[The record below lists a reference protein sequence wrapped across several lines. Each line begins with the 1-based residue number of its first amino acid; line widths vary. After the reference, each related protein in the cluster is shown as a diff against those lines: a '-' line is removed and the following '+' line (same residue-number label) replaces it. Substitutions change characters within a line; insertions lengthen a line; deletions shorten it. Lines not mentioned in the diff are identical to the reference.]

1 MDCKNAGRKTGE
13 LNKIRL
19 FLLDMDG
26 TLYLEEKVLPE
37 VFNFFDALEEKNI
50 NFLYLTNN
58 SSRDRLEYEA
68 KIKRLG
74 LPFYDGCLL
83 TSADVTVNYLLSQG
97 RDRKVFLVGTAAL
110 KRQFQEA
117 GIILSDSKNCD
128 VAVVGFDTELT
139 YDKLK
144 GLYLSVLEGKEYI
157 ATHPDMLCPMEGG
170 FIPDI
175 GAIIAYIE
183 SITGRLPDKIMGK
196 PERYMMDEATS
207 RFNVL
212 AEDVAVVGDRLY
224 TDIEL
229 ANRANATSI
238 LVLTGETSMRDAD
251 EGDIKPDYIFESLS
265 GIIERL

>member
-1 MDCKNAGRKTGE
+1 MNGKRNSKKIRK

-26 TLYLEEKVLPE
+26 TLYLGEKVLPE
-37 VFNFFDALEEKNI
+37 VFNFFDALEKRNI

-83 TSADVTVNYLLSQG
+83 TSADVTVNYLLSRG
-97 RDRKVFLVGTAAL
+97 RDTKVLLVGTDAL
-110 KRQFQEA
+110 RRQFQEA
-117 GIILSDSKNCD
+117 GIILSDSENCD

-144 GLYLSVLEGKEYI
+144 ELYFSVSAGKEYI
-157 ATHPDMLCPMEGG
+157 VTHPDMLCPVEGG
-170 FIPDI
+170 FIPDV
-175 GAIIAYIE
+175 GAVIAYIE
-183 SITGRLPDKIMGK
+183 SITGRIPDKVMGK

-207 RFNVL
+207 RFGVL
-212 AEDVAVVGDRLY
+212 AEDVAVIGDRLY

-229 ANRANATSI
+229 ANRSNATSI
-238 LVLTGETSMRDAD
+238 LVLTGETSERDVD
-251 EGDIKPDYIFESLS
+251 EGMIKPDYVFESLS